1 MEHKNRAIA
10 KNKVIA
16 LDSNMLL
23 GIKGCGIDVFH
34 EARGIFGEK
43 AKFVVPVQVARELSS
58 LKKRGKKLEAAVKV
72 AQGLMEMN
80 SVKVRKV
87 GAANADEALRKMGR
101 KGAVIATNDRRLIR
115 KVKEA
120 NGSILFIRKRKL
132 LQLK

>member
-1 MEHKNRAIA
+1 MESRNRVIA
-10 KNKVIA
+10 KNRVVA
-16 LDSNMLL
+16 FDSNMLL
-23 GIKGCGIDVFH
+23 GIKGCGIDVFR
-34 EARGIFGEK
+34 EARGIFGGGV
-43 AKFVVPVQVARELSS
+43 KFVVPVQVARELSS

-72 AQGLMEMN
+72 AQELMERN

-87 GAANADEALRKMGR
+87 RAVNADEALEKMGG